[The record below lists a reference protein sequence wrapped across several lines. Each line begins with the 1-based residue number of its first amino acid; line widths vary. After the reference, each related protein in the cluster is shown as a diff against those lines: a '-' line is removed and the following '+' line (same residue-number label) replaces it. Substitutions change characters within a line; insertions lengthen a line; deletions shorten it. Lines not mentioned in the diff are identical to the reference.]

1 MCKLIK
7 MSRLEASQ
15 LKPFIRR
22 VQVTQEPSFIVA
34 SGRQLNDLVPFCTT
48 QFLPASGLCIDTTFN
63 IGNFFVTSTTY
74 KHKILVDRH
83 YGKEPTLFGADYDPH
98 ADKGRKLQVFR
109 FVDLSPSMMNEATL
123 WRLAPT
129 GTLHWGRDFDLVSW
143 SLPSS
148 AAKVTWSRISDVS
161 WETSELASFRRN
173 LFWKIH
179 MVRRQKNNLALLMLS
194 VAMSLMLS
202 LNRYMPYGQNA
213 NWRLGS

>member
-1 MCKLIK
+1 MCTLIK

-63 IGNFFVTSTTY
+63 IGNFFVTSITY

-83 YGKEPTLFGADYDPH
+83 YLFGADYDPH
-98 ADKGRKLQVFR
+98 ADKGRQLQVFR

-129 GTLHWGRDFDLVSW
+129 GTLH
-143 SLPSS
+143 
-148 AAKVTWSRISDVS
+148 
-161 WETSELASFRRN
+161 
-173 LFWKIH
+173 
-179 MVRRQKNNLALLMLS
+179 
-194 VAMSLMLS
+194 
-202 LNRYMPYGQNA
+202 
-213 NWRLGS
+213 